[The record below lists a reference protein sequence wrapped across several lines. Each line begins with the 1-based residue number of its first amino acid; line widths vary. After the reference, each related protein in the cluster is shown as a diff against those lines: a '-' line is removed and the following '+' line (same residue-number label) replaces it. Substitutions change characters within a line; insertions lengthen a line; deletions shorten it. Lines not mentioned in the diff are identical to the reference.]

1 LKFQLQEEKMNFI
14 RFSSSRSEVEKLAD
28 TIKNNN
34 EQETLRIDQ
43 KEETARN
50 FVSST
55 NCFSSFGYSVM
66 SPKSTFESS
75 KLQIYKSEDLSK
87 IITSANIIL
96 NEKLQQLIEI
106 NNYLIAKSSELKTYP
121 TLQPV
126 KITIKKQSNLSKEII
141 EDIVNEVSYIKF
153 TWEESHLVFILMQ
166 EMLKEIFEVKLKF
179 KNFSKSIK
187 YSNFLIFRHGKN
199 QET

>member
-66 SPKSTFESS
+66 SPKSTFVSS

-141 EDIVNEVSYIKF
+141 EDIVNEVSYIKC

-166 EMLKEIFEVKLKF
+166 EMLKEIFEVKFKY

-187 YSNFLIFRHGKN
+187 YLNFLIFRHGIN